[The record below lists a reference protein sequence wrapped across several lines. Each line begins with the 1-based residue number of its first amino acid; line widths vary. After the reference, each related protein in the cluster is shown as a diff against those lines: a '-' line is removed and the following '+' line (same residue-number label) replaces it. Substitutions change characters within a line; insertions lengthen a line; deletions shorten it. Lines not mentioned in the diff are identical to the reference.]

1 MYSYQECFMILVD
14 WNCILF
20 FTGPVQ
26 RLQGNIHL
34 EKLYRVKHIW
44 VDNRNTKLF
53 LLFKSI
59 MEFCF
64 IVDLQ
69 GHLMNSC

>member
-1 MYSYQECFMILVD
+1 MHSYQACVMILVD
-14 WNCILF
+14 GNCVLF

-26 RLQGNIHL
+26 RLRGNVHL
-34 EKLYRVKHIW
+34 EKPCRVKNIW
-44 VDNRNTKLF
+44 VDNRNAEPF